1 MNDIMTTVGSL
12 TMTSREIA
20 EMTGKRHDHVKRD
33 IEKMLNDLGLD
44 TPSFGGTYTDSQNRQ
59 QTEYRLPK
67 DETLCLVA
75 GYDVKAR
82 MKIIKRWQE
91 LEQAPKVPT
100 IKDPQL
106 AAMVTM
112 LTQLDAVKQEQSRQA
127 VEIENIKAK
136 MIATDDQFYTVA
148 GYASLRG
155 ISIDQAKANTYG
167 RKCAALSR
175 KNGLDIGKAHSAIH
189 GTVNTYHVDVL
200 FEVFATNHKTN

>member
-1 MNDIMTTVGSL
+1 MNLITASNDNSL

-20 EMTGKRHDHVKRD
+20 ELTGKQHSHVKRD
-33 IEKMLNDLGLD
+33 IESMCKELGVHYPDLESVF
-44 TPSFGGTYTDSQNRQ
+44 TAANSQKY
-59 QTEYRLPK
+59 TEYRLPK

-91 LEQAPKVPT
+91 LEATPKAPT
-100 IKDPQL
+100 IRDPQL

-112 LTQLDAVKQEQSRQA
+112 LTQLDTVKQEQSRQA
-127 VEIENIKAK
+127 GEIESIKAK
-136 MIATDDQFYTVA
+136 LIATADQFYTVA

-200 FEVFATNHKTN
+200 FEVFQAGK